1 MFTWKGHSVFTKH
14 GIEELPEG
22 YFLKG
27 YFQVYG
33 IRWEGGILGIC
44 HKGVVLLTSVTC
56 EP

>member
-33 IRWEGGILGIC
+33 IGGREVFWESV
-44 HKGVVLLTSVTC
+44 KGC
-56 EP
+56 CIAD